1 MQGTGNPYLPVT
13 CDVTQPPIAWLKLDA
28 RKKAYTKV
36 VTREMSH
43 DPIGELKLA
52 LPRNTSLMSA
62 RPKEQVQQG
71 HAGGAK
77 RERPRDQQNGAP
89 VCFAFAQARD
99 ARAQPP

>member
-28 RKKAYTKV
+28 CKKANIKL
-36 VTREMSH
+36 VTRDVSH
-43 DPIGELKLA
+43 DPIGELKLV
-52 LPRNTSLMSA
+52 LPRNTSVMSA
-62 RPKEQVQQG
+62 RPKEQVQHG
-71 HAGGAK
+71 HAGAK